1 MSAVTIP
8 GLKGQAPTNNVE
20 LLTWIAEAVELLQPD
35 EVVFTDGSQEEADR
49 LAEEVAGF
57 VHDGG
62 HRAEDSELG
71 RRVVRGVEVVF
82 II

>member
-49 LAEEVAGF
+49 LAEELIEAGTLI
-57 VHDGG
+57 
-62 HRAEDSELG
+62 RLNP
-71 RRVVRGVEVVF
+71 
-82 II
+82 